1 MASVSDTRPEGRAEA
16 HGVAGGSQAAVSE
29 YFWNDTPS
37 LLRVLIVCGFKTVH
51 SPDADLSAAS
61 RLTESARRVV
71 QRSGAMADVLDLSW
85 TQSFW
90 GEDNERKARVQERW
104 LAAHGI
110 VILAPVTWHVPSS
123 PLKMMMDGFV
133 GGDCDVVESPGR
145 SYGIVVH
152 GESDDAAASIPETS
166 RQSLCEMLERL
177 GMVPADDAVCSDRYT
192 GYYEPSHVC
201 EDVGNSDLQ
210 DAVRIVARSVV
221 VAARKLHA
229 ARPRQPA
236 WKGQC

>member
-1 MASVSDTRPEGRAEA
+1 MAPVSDTRPEGRAEA
-16 HGVAGGSQAAVSE
+16 HGVAGGSHAAVAE

-37 LLRVLIVCGFKTVH
+37 LLRVLIVCGFQTVH
-51 SPDADLSAAS
+51 SRDTDLSAAS
-61 RLTESARRVV
+61 RLIESARRVV
-71 QRSGAMADVLDLSW
+71 QRSGAVADVLDLSW

-110 VILAPVTWHVPSS
+110 VILAPVRWHVPSS

-133 GGDCDVVESPGR
+133 GGECDVVESPGR

-152 GESDDAAASIPETS
+152 GKSDDAAASSPETS

-177 GMVPADDAVCSDRYT
+177 GMVAADDALCSDRYT
-192 GYYEPSHVC
+192 GYYEPNHAFD
-201 EDVGNSDLQ
+201 DVGDGGLQ
-210 DAVRIVARSVV
+210 EEVRTVARSVV
-221 VAARKLHA
+221 GAARKLRA
-229 ARPRQPA
+229 ARPPQPA